1 MGSRIVT
8 TSAFLSGMKD
18 GESSNFYRISS
29 DRDAL
34 MVDSNNISDR
44 LNCTLMQ
51 ELGSESIPTAAWWTL
66 EVKAREEVLET
77 YQPVTMSENLD
88 YALPNGP
95 FDQYGKYGR
104 ATHLVVMA
112 FSDMERVTEL
122 AHRAFALNRQ
132 HPQYFPRTEPWDA
145 GHIYRNGEYLL
156 CSSYDEVDGV
166 LIPGEQAVYLWANPV
181 PGNSAISPGED
192 VVKNPRTTCWQKH
205 SKWPILMTEA
215 FMSNFAKLGSAVFS
229 GDYMLSQHGKDAA
242 GVDTVDYRKF
252 DESQI
257 GKPDC
262 AFTPN
267 ILLNLLSGMAMFA
280 NGNAKFNPDGT
291 VELIGKLTAEDK
303 VNKTRIVIDPNE
315 NGVKM
320 YAGNK
325 DTPVADLSFEKDA
338 YNLPYPN
345 LKMNTETP
353 YGRKYDI
360 MVDPR
365 TIIMK
370 EQKPNGEINEIDLSV
385 AGFYMPKTSHIRMP
399 GLLFCG
405 HFRGDGSRDYLW
417 GDGAGEVQ
425 CRLEGTGTYIVT
437 HKLNSREYYVAIT
450 PVQLHAFATL
460 QGKEPNSFSFTI
472 ADRNKGLQNLEFDM
486 IIFGRPYL

>member
-1 MGSRIVT
+1 MVRRVSADFLLTGLVDGENVQLYRIVSDHDSLSVDANNVSARVECRIELQDGG
-8 TSAFLSGMKD
+8 TSVPVTAFWS
-18 GESSNFYRISS
+18 
-29 DRDAL
+29 
-34 MVDSNNISDR
+34 V
-44 LNCTLMQ
+44 
-51 ELGSESIPTAAWWTL
+51 
-66 EVKAREEVLET
+66 EVKAREEVLDT
-77 YQPVTMSENLD
+77 YEFSDSRQSID

-95 FDQYGKYGR
+95 FDQYGKFGR
-104 ATHLVVMA
+104 ATHLIVIA
-112 FSDMERVTEL
+112 YSDETREQEL
-122 AHRAFALNRQ
+122 ARKAFPLNRE
-132 HPQYFPRTEPWDA
+132 HPQYFPRTEPWNNTLT
-145 GHIYRNGEYLL
+145 YRNGEYLL
-156 CSSYDEVDGV
+156 CSSYEEVDGV
-166 LIPGEQAVYLWANPV
+166 LLEGDEAVYLWNNPV
-181 PGNSAISPGED
+181 PGNSSVSPGED
-192 VVKNPRTTCWQKH
+192 VVKNPRSTSWQKH

-252 DESQI
+252 DESQS
-257 GKPDC
+257 GKPEC

-267 ILLNLLSGMAMFA
+267 ILLNMLSGMAMFA

-437 HKLNSREYYVAIT
+437 HKLNTREYYVAIT

>member
-1 MGSRIVT
+1 MVRRVSADFLLTGLVDGENVQLYRIV
-8 TSAFLSGMKD
+8 SDHDSLSVD
-18 GESSNFYRISS
+18 ANNVS
-29 DRDAL
+29 DRVECRIELQDGATSVPVTAFWN
-34 MVDSNNISDR
+34 VD
-44 LNCTLMQ
+44 
-51 ELGSESIPTAAWWTL
+51 
-66 EVKAREEVLET
+66 VKAREEVLDT
-77 YQPVTMSENLD
+77 YQFSEARQSID

-95 FDQYGKYGR
+95 FEQYRNFGR
-104 ATHLVVMA
+104 ATHLVVIA
-112 FSDMERVTEL
+112 YQDAKREQEL
-122 AHRAFALNRQ
+122 ARKAFPLNRE
-132 HPQYFPRTEPWDA
+132 HPQYFPRTEPWNNTLT
-145 GHIYRNGEYLL
+145 YRNGEYLL
-156 CSSYDEVDGV
+156 CSSYEEVDGV
-166 LIPGEQAVYLWANPV
+166 LLEGDQAVYLWANPV

-267 ILLNLLSGMAMFA
+267 ILLNMLSGMAMFA

-303 VNKTRIVIDPNE
+303 VNKTRIVIDPNK

-325 DTPVADLSFEKDA
+325 ETPVADLSFEKDA

-437 HKLNSREYYVAIT
+437 HKLNTREYYVAIT

>member
-1 MGSRIVT
+1 MVRRVSADFLLTGLVDGENVQLYRIVSDHDSLSVDANNVSARVECRIELQDGA
-8 TSAFLSGMKD
+8 TSVPVTAFWS
-18 GESSNFYRISS
+18 
-29 DRDAL
+29 
-34 MVDSNNISDR
+34 V
-44 LNCTLMQ
+44 
-51 ELGSESIPTAAWWTL
+51 
-66 EVKAREEVLET
+66 EVKAREEVLDT
-77 YQPVTMSENLD
+77 YEFSDSRQSID

-95 FDQYGKYGR
+95 FDQYGKFGR
-104 ATHLVVMA
+104 ATHLVVIA
-112 FSDMERVTEL
+112 YQDAKREQEL
-122 AHRAFALNRQ
+122 ARKAFPLNRE
-132 HPQYFPRTEPWDA
+132 HPQYFPRTEPWNNTLT
-145 GHIYRNGEYLL
+145 YRNGEYLL
-156 CSSYDEVDGV
+156 CSSYEEVDGV
-166 LIPGEQAVYLWANPV
+166 LLEGDEAVYLWNNPV

-192 VVKNPRTTCWQKH
+192 VVKNPRTSCWQKH
-205 SKWPILMTEA
+205 SKWPVLMTEA
-215 FMSNFAKLGSAVFS
+215 FMANFARLGSAVFS
-229 GDYMLSQHGKDAA
+229 GDYMMSQHGKDAA

-267 ILLNLLSGMAMFA
+267 ILLNMLSGMAMFA

-437 HKLNSREYYVAIT
+437 HKLNTREYYVAIT

>member
-1 MGSRIVT
+1 MVRRVSADFLLTGLVDGENVQLYRIVSDHDSLSVDANNVSARVECRIELQDGA
-8 TSAFLSGMKD
+8 TSVPVTAFWS
-18 GESSNFYRISS
+18 
-29 DRDAL
+29 
-34 MVDSNNISDR
+34 VD
-44 LNCTLMQ
+44 
-51 ELGSESIPTAAWWTL
+51 
-66 EVKAREEVLET
+66 VKAREEVLDT
-77 YQPVTMSENLD
+77 YGFSDSRQSID

-95 FDQYGKYGR
+95 FEQYGKFGR
-104 ATHLVVMA
+104 ATHLVVIA
-112 FSDMERVTEL
+112 YQDAKREQEL
-122 AHRAFALNRQ
+122 ARKAFPLNRE
-132 HPQYFPRTEPWDA
+132 HPQYFPRTEPWNNTLT
-145 GHIYRNGEYLL
+145 YRNGEYLL
-156 CSSYDEVDGV
+156 CSSYEEVDGV
-166 LIPGEQAVYLWANPV
+166 LLEGDEAVYLWNNPV
-181 PGNSAISPGED
+181 PGNSSVSPGED
-192 VVKNPRTTCWQKH
+192 VVKNPRSTSWQKH

-267 ILLNLLSGMAMFA
+267 ILLNMLSGMAMFA

-320 YAGNK
+320 YAENK

-437 HKLNSREYYVAIT
+437 HKLNTREYYVAIT

>member
-1 MGSRIVT
+1 MVRRVSADFLLTGLVDGENVQLYRIVSDHDSLSVDANNVSARVECRIELQDGA
-8 TSAFLSGMKD
+8 TSVPVTAFWS
-18 GESSNFYRISS
+18 
-29 DRDAL
+29 
-34 MVDSNNISDR
+34 V
-44 LNCTLMQ
+44 
-51 ELGSESIPTAAWWTL
+51 
-66 EVKAREEVLET
+66 EVKAREEVLDT
-77 YQPVTMSENLD
+77 YEFSDSRQSID

-95 FDQYGKYGR
+95 FDQYGKFGR
-104 ATHLVVMA
+104 ATHLIVIA
-112 FSDMERVTEL
+112 YSDETREQEL
-122 AHRAFALNRQ
+122 ARKAFPLNRE
-132 HPQYFPRTEPWDA
+132 HPQYFPRTEPWNNTLT
-145 GHIYRNGEYLL
+145 YRNGEYLL
-156 CSSYDEVDGV
+156 CSSYEKVDGV
-166 LIPGEQAVYLWANPV
+166 LLEGDQAVYLWANPV

-257 GKPDC
+257 GKPEC

-267 ILLNLLSGMAMFA
+267 ILLNMLSGMAMFA

-437 HKLNSREYYVAIT
+437 HKLNTREYYVAIT

>member
-242 GVDTVDYRKF
+242 GADTVDYRKF

-291 VELIGKLTAEDK
+291 VEIKGRFEAE
-303 VNKTRIVIDPNE
+303 NKEKRTRIVLDPVRC
-315 NGVKM
+315 GVQLFM
-320 YAGNK
+320 IG
-325 DTPVADLSFEKDA
+325 DSSPVAEFSFSNDGKSV
-338 YNLPYPN
+338 YPV
-345 LKMNTETP
+345 MTM
-353 YGRKYDI
+353 R
-360 MVDPR
+360 
-365 TIIMK
+365 
-370 EQKPNGEINEIDLSV
+370 NGEAQTEITPGSFGMYDSNSTRSSLLIDSTSMV
-385 AGFYMPKTSHIRMP
+385 ATPPAEMYNMP
-399 GLLFCG
+399 GVLYCG
-405 HFRGDGSRDYLW
+405 HFGGDGVTHYEW
-417 GDGAGEVQ
+417 ADGAGKVS
-425 CRLEGTGTYIVT
+425 CRRTSVGTYIVE
-437 HKLNSREYYVAIT
+437 HKIDSKEYFVSII
-450 PVQLHAFATL
+450 PVSLHTFATL
-460 QGKEPNSFSFTI
+460 QGKEPYNFSFSI
-472 ADRNKGLQNLEFDM
+472 ADRNRGLVDLEFDLM
-486 IIFGRPYL
+486 IFGKNNWLDKK

>member
-1 MGSRIVT
+1 MGRRVSANFLLSAVIDGENVQLYRIV
-8 TSAFLSGMKD
+8 SDHDSLSVD
-18 GESSNFYRISS
+18 ANNVS
-29 DRDAL
+29 DR
-34 MVDSNNISDR
+34 VECRI
-44 LNCTLMQ
+44 
-51 ELGSESIPTAAWWTL
+51 ELQDGGTSVPVTAFWSV
-66 EVKAREEVLET
+66 EVKAREEVLDT
-77 YQPVTMSENLD
+77 YEFSDSRQSID

-95 FDQYGKYGR
+95 FDQYGKFGR
-104 ATHLVVMA
+104 ATHLIVIA
-112 FSDMERVTEL
+112 YSDETREQEL
-122 AHRAFALNRQ
+122 ARKAFPLNRE
-132 HPQYFPRTEPWDA
+132 HPQYFPRTEPWNNTLT
-145 GHIYRNGEYLL
+145 YRNGEYLL
-156 CSSYDEVDGV
+156 CSSYEEVDGV
-166 LIPGEQAVYLWANPV
+166 LLEGDEAVYLWNNPV
-181 PGNSAISPGED
+181 PGNSSVSPGED
-192 VVKNPRTTCWQKH
+192 VVKNPRSTSWQKH

-215 FMSNFAKLGSAVFS
+215 FMSNFAKLGSAAFS

-437 HKLNSREYYVAIT
+437 HKLNTREYYVAIT

>member
-1 MGSRIVT
+1 MVRRVSADFLLTGLVDGENVQLYRIVSDHDSLSVDANNVSARVECRIELQDGG
-8 TSAFLSGMKD
+8 TSVPVTAFWS
-18 GESSNFYRISS
+18 
-29 DRDAL
+29 
-34 MVDSNNISDR
+34 V
-44 LNCTLMQ
+44 
-51 ELGSESIPTAAWWTL
+51 
-66 EVKAREEVLET
+66 EVKAREEVLDT
-77 YQPVTMSENLD
+77 YEFSDSRQSID

-95 FDQYGKYGR
+95 FDQYGKFGR
-104 ATHLVVMA
+104 ATHLIVIA
-112 FSDMERVTEL
+112 YSDETREQEL
-122 AHRAFALNRQ
+122 ARKAFPLNRE
-132 HPQYFPRTEPWDA
+132 HPQCFPRTDPWNNTLT
-145 GHIYRNGEYLL
+145 YRNGEYLL
-156 CSSYDEVDGV
+156 CSSYEEVDGV
-166 LIPGEQAVYLWANPV
+166 LLEGDEAVYLWNNPV
-181 PGNSAISPGED
+181 PGNSSVSPGED
-192 VVKNPRTTCWQKH
+192 VVKNPRSTSWQKH

-437 HKLNSREYYVAIT
+437 HKLNTREYYVAIT